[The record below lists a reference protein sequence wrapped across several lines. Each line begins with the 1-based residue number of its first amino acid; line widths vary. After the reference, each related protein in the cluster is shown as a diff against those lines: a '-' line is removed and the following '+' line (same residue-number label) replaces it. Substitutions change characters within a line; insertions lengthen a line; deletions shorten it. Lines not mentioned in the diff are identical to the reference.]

1 MSHILK
7 IISVI
12 SFLLLLSM
20 VAYGQQTPHHTQY
33 VYHTQLFNPAYVGS
47 KDYLSLTFS
56 SRLQWIGIDGA
67 PETHTMSIHNKIKEK
82 SIGLGVSFI
91 LDRIGPIEQK
101 HINID
106 ASYTI
111 DPSKETKLAFGLK
124 LGGEILT
131 INLSRGHI
139 QNGSDPL
146 IEPLNSKFTPKLGA
160 GAFWYSKYWYLGFS
174 VMNLLHTKHFDG
186 EVTDRP
192 HYFLLGGYVFEM
204 NKKVKFKPAI
214 LTKIVGG
221 APISINISANLMVNK
236 KTTVGL
242 SYNNGQSLS
251 AVISTELNSVFSI
264 GYSYDY
270 SLKSLNQF
278 NDGSHEIVLM
288 YRFTKSHKG
297 HRCVARFF

>member
-1 MSHILK
+1 
-7 IISVI
+7 
-12 SFLLLLSM
+12 M
-20 VAYGQQTPHHTQY
+20 VAHGQQTPHHTQY

-47 KDYLSLTFS
+47 KDNLSLTLS

-111 DPSKETKLAFGLK
+111 DPSEETKLAFGLK

-192 HYFLLGGYVFEM
+192 HYFLLGGYVFDI
-204 NKKVKFKPAI
+204 NKKVKFKPAF

-297 HRCVARFF
+297 HRCAARFF